1 MGTKGLNSRYIGILG
16 RFYLSPAFR
25 IVPWEGDKRGQ
36 NDAKALC
43 MGGLRGQILS
53 QDLYVI
59 LFLSIGQK
67 RRIMIKYKMEDEEM
81 VRIDV
86 NVSDSTKNRLVQY
99 AKERG
104 ISQGDVVEDALKNF
118 FERLDR
124 KHSAPDLV
132 LDRMNTLIMSVMQLN
147 MATGQILDKLD
158 QMGGED

>member
-1 MGTKGLNSRYIGILG
+1 
-16 RFYLSPAFR
+16 
-25 IVPWEGDKRGQ
+25 
-36 NDAKALC
+36 
-43 MGGLRGQILS
+43 
-53 QDLYVI
+53 
-59 LFLSIGQK
+59 
-67 RRIMIKYKMEDEEM
+67 MIKYKMEDGEM